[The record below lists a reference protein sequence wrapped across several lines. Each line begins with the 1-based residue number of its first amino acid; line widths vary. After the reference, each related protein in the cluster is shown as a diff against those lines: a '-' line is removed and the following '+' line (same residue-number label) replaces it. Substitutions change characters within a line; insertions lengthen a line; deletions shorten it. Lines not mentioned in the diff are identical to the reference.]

1 MSKELHIILVDDN
14 DIDIV
19 VNSKLLK
26 LANFSQNI
34 SSFNSGRD
42 VIDFL
47 GDSESQITDKQNILL
62 LDIQMPIMG
71 GFECLDKIMEL
82 SPAIQESLMV
92 FMLSSSIDR
101 NDIERAEKNPAVL
114 KVLEKPL
121 DVYLLKRLVEAN
133 A

>member
-26 LANFSQNI
+26 LANFSLNI

-42 VIDFL
+42 VLDFL
-47 GDSESQITDKQNILL
+47 EDSESQITDKKNILL

-82 SPAIQESLMV
+82 SPEIQESLMV

>member
-42 VIDFL
+42 VLDFL
-47 GDSESQITDKQNILL
+47 GEKQSQIIDQQNILL

-82 SPAIQESLMV
+82 PAEVQESLMV

-121 DVYLLKRLVEAN
+121 DVYLLKRLVDAH

>member
-42 VIDFL
+42 VLDFL
-47 GDSESQITDKQNILL
+47 EDSESQITDKQNILL

>member
-42 VIDFL
+42 VLDFL
-47 GDSESQITDKQNILL
+47 GENESQITNNQNILL

>member
-42 VIDFL
+42 VLDFL
-47 GDSESQITDKQNILL
+47 EDSESQITDKQNILL

-82 SPAIQESLMV
+82 PAEVQESLMV

>member
-1 MSKELHIILVDDN
+1 MSKELQIILVDDN

>member
-34 SSFNSGRD
+34 TSFNSGRD
-42 VIDFL
+42 VLHFL
-47 GDSESQITDKQNILL
+47 EEDQSSLTEKTNILL
-62 LDIQMPIMG
+62 LDIQMPTMG
-71 GFECLDKIMEL
+71 GFECLEKIMTLPESVL
-82 SPAIQESLMV
+82 SSLKV

-101 NDIERAEKNPAVL
+101 NDIERAEKNPAIL

-121 DVYLLKRLVEAN
+121 DVYLLKRLVEAHV
-133 A
+133 